1 MTQHV
6 TIESLNARPPRRQV
20 LSRRQVMIG
29 AAGLTFAIAL
39 GVDRRAAGAVLAA
52 ERSGKALSPWVS
64 IATDGTITIMSPAT
78 EMGQGSMTSLP
89 LIIAEELDADWSN
102 VRIMPAPAIEAIY
115 GNPGFGGMMYTAG
128 SNAVTSYYRPL
139 RLFGAQVRRVLMD
152 NAGKKL
158 GVPLEELTTE
168 PSAVVHAKSGRK
180 LGYGEI
186 AAFAEVPD
194 KAPEVK
200 PEALKKPSEFRLIG
214 KDLPRVELP
223 GKVNGSARYSIDV
236 QVPNML
242 YGAVLRA
249 PVEGSVP
256 DKIDDAKA
264 KVIAGAV
271 RIVRL
276 PYGVGVLAETPWA
289 AFEARRALTQSV
301 TWSRTGTAWGFD
313 SDKGMERFAADAKD
327 LARGATEWSK
337 IGDARGEM
345 PKASSVFEAEY
356 RCDYAYHAQMEPLNA
371 IASVSPSGDSVEI
384 WAGTQ
389 SQSIACEAPAKVLGI
404 ARDKVKL
411 HDMLMGGGFGRR
423 GNRDVDFI
431 IDAVLLSK
439 EAGRPVKVMWTR
451 EDDVHN
457 GRFRPISAH
466 YLKAGFD
473 PSGKLT
479 AWHHRIAVDRVGP
492 YMDPVRY
499 QMSGGKDF
507 IAMLGADPRGYDVP
521 HQLVEQLY
529 RDTGVR
535 TNPLRGISFTANKFA
550 TETFIDDIARKRG
563 IDPVKFRLELLKNT
577 PRAVKVV
584 ERVAEMANWGK
595 KRDGRGLGVAFIDYS
610 GSQLAGIA
618 EVSVDRANGQIRV
631 HDFWCTIDCGVA
643 VQPDNV
649 VAQTESSIV
658 YGLGMSLSERISVK
672 NGAVE
677 QSNFY
682 DYRVPRMNE
691 VPAMH
696 IEVIATDNHPT
707 GAGQMATPLIAPAIS
722 NAVMQLAGARLRHTP
737 FTPERVKA
745 ALG

>member
-1 MTQHV
+1 MTQHMA
-6 TIESLNARPPRRQV
+6 IESLNARSSRRPL
-20 LSRRQVMIG
+20 LSRRQGMIG
-29 AAGLTFAIAL
+29 AAGLTFAVAL
-39 GVDRRAAGAVLAA
+39 GANRRAAGAALAG

-89 LIIAEELDADWSN
+89 LIIAEELDADWSK
-102 VRIMPAPAIEAIY
+102 VRVVPAPPIDAIY
-115 GNPGFGGMMYTAG
+115 GNPGFQGMMYTAG

-139 RLFGAQVRRVLMD
+139 RVFGAQVRRVLMD

-158 GVPLEELTTE
+158 GVPLEELSTE

-180 LGYGEI
+180 LSYGEI

-200 PEALKKPSEFRLIG
+200 PEALKKASEFRLIG
-214 KDLPRVELP
+214 KDVPRVELP

-276 PYGVGVLAETPWA
+276 PYGVGVLADTPWA
-289 AFEARRALTQSV
+289 AFEARQALAQSV

-327 LARGATEWSK
+327 PARGATEWSK
-337 IGDARGEM
+337 VGDARGEM

-389 SQSIACEAPAKVLGI
+389 SQSIACEAPAKLLGI

-411 HDMLMGGGFGRR
+411 HDMLMGGGFGRH

-492 YMDPVRY
+492 YMDPVR
-499 QMSGGKDF
+499 
-507 IAMLGADPRGYDVP
+507 
-521 HQLVEQLY
+521 
-529 RDTGVR
+529 
-535 TNPLRGISFTANKFA
+535 
-550 TETFIDDIARKRG
+550 ETFIDEIALKRG
-563 IDPVKFRLELLKNT
+563 IDPLKFRLELLKNT
-577 PRAVKVV
+577 PRAMKVV

-610 GSQLAGIA
+610 GSQ
-618 EVSVDRANGQIRV
+618 
-631 HDFWCTIDCGVA
+631 
-643 VQPDNV
+643 
-649 VAQTESSIV
+649 
-658 YGLGMSLSERISVK
+658 
-672 NGAVE
+672 
-677 QSNFY
+677 
-682 DYRVPRMNE
+682 
-691 VPAMH
+691 
-696 IEVIATDNHPT
+696 
-707 GAGQMATPLIAPAIS
+707 
-722 NAVMQLAGARLRHTP
+722 
-737 FTPERVKA
+737 
-745 ALG
+745 